1 MTIEASESNDDTTTI
16 SGSENCGGDDDLNEA
31 LKKIE
36 NEVKEIENMNA
47 GWEELMGKDLLL
59 KVNAFCVRY

>member
-1 MTIEASESNDDTTTI
+1 MTIEASESNDDTTMI

-31 LKKIE
+31 LNKIE

-47 GWEELMGKDLLL
+47 GWEKLMGKDLLL